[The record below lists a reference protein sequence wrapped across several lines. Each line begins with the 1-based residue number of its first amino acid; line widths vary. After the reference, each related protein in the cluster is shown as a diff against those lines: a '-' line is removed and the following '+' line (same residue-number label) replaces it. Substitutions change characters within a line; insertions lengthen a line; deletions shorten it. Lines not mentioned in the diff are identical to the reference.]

1 MNILILSISLSL
13 DAFSVSI
20 CKGLSIKRINKKD
33 ILKVGLYFGIFQAI
47 MPLIGYFLGI
57 SFYRYINNV
66 SGIIAFILLSF
77 IGISMIKESF
87 EVEELNDSLDFKEMI
102 MLSIATSIDA
112 LVVGITLGILKTN
125 IFISIL
131 VIGLITFINSCIG
144 VIIGNR
150 FGSKYTKLS
159 ILGGIILILLGL
171 KHII

>member
-1 MNILILSISLSL
+1 
-13 DAFSVSI
+13 
-20 CKGLSIKRINKKD
+20 
-33 ILKVGLYFGIFQAI
+33 
-47 MPLIGYFLGI
+47 
-57 SFYRYINNV
+57 
-66 SGIIAFILLSF
+66 
-77 IGISMIKESF
+77 MIKESF
-87 EVEELNDSLDFKEMI
+87 EVEEINDSLDFKEMI

-125 IFISIL
+125 IFISII

-159 ILGGIILILLGL
+159 LLGGIILILLGL